1 MPSFLRSFMNIEI
14 DQQQKFTEQFSK
26 MVEGA
31 PQRFKDKWDGNIWF
45 VNPTRTKFIP
55 SFNGNTIDL
64 LSVELR
70 NKFEELRNK
79 YYAKAL

>member
-1 MPSFLRSFMNIEI
+1 MNIEI

-31 PQRFKDKWDGNIWF
+31 PQRFKDKWDGNIRF
-45 VNPTRTKFIP
+45 INPTRTKFIP
-55 SFNGNTIDL
+55 SFNGNAIDL

-70 NKFEELRNK
+70 NRFEILRNK
-79 YYAKAL
+79 YYSKSL